1 MFERIGCATCQVAS
15 ITTAPAGTV
24 IDGGAFVVPQA
35 LGNKIIHPYSDFL
48 LHDIDTGDGIVQA
61 GPQDTANKLR
71 TAALWGLRMRPRY
84 MHDLHSLTLHN
95 AIERHQGEA
104 EEVTRRFRELTDA
117 QEQELI
123 TFLNSL

>member
-1 MFERIGCATCQVAS
+1 VRCNTCHVQS

-24 IDGGAFVVPQA
+24 INGGAFSVPDA

-48 LHDIDTGDGIVQA
+48 LHDLETGDGIVQA
-61 GPQDTANKLR
+61 GPPDTANKLR

-84 MHDLHSLTLHN
+84 MHDLRSLTLEN
-95 AIERHQGEA
+95 AIDRHEGEA
-104 EEVTRRFRELTDA
+104 EHVTRRFRELTPA
-117 QEQELI
+117 EKQQLF